1 MWLSSYSHV
10 ATWALWVSRQ
20 GNRDSGVGFNPPSTA
35 SLMWSTRPCMVLLWR
50 GQEQET
56 QHHQAVTPAFKA
68 MQDKEIPLNNK
79 ILTLIFNNLSRCCI
93 NRPGVMPCSLS
104 VLFFF
109 QSSSQTP
116 LPSGDKCWEMKCR
129 NAAEYPWRHSLVI
142 ANISPCICRT
152 KATFQLFYQKHSL
165 PRCSLRFLLLV
176 TEVTIPTQLGAASLR
191 PQKIKGFLA
200 TEPYYRSVAAPEWWA
215 RSYRHGTKLPSDNCG
230 ALL

>member
-1 MWLSSYSHV
+1 
-10 ATWALWVSRQ
+10 
-20 GNRDSGVGFNPPSTA
+20 
-35 SLMWSTRPCMVLLWR
+35 
-50 GQEQET
+50 
-56 QHHQAVTPAFKA
+56 